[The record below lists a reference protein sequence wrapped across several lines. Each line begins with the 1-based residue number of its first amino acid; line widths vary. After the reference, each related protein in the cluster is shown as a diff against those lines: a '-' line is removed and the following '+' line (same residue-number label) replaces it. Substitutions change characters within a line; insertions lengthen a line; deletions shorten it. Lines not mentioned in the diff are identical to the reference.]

1 MKYQLRQFVH
11 ESGERMAVLVDTE
24 SDHPMT
30 YPTLYSTIHHR
41 NNGDAYNTIK
51 SKLNAI
57 KLLFEICD
65 YLNIILEERFSRGDW
80 LRRDEAELITS
91 WLKKKK
97 SSLDEAIKLKAFSK
111 NNTNIATLKPLKK
124 EKVRYGVRIDVAE
137 LTSTNGYNNVT
148 EAAKYIKWL
157 ADSLFE
163 SDESDESERMYNW
176 LIAKRGSKP
185 ANNQENNAG
194 IGEFQSFDETQETKI
209 LDTVRFDSST
219 NPWKGDAVKYRNQLI
234 VNLLLDIGCRKG
246 ESLNIKTTDLAQGT
260 SGIKLNI
267 WRDPDN
273 KNDPRLNQPRVK
285 TLSRT
290 VEIRPQLADMF
301 EKYVISYRSTIA
313 GANTCPYLFISHQNG
328 VRKAVPMSSS
338 AFNKVFEELSDAVG
352 FKVKPHGLRHTWN
365 DRFSEF
371 AEKLIEANDITHEE
385 SEELRCWVQGWKE
398 GSDSA
403 KFYTR
408 LYKHKKAMKM
418 GLELQKTRVKNQS
431 HIVEN
436 DDENTPC

>member
-1 MKYQLRQFVH
+1 
-11 ESGERMAVLVDTE
+11 MAVLVDTE

-51 SKLNAI
+51 SKLNSI
-57 KLLFEICD
+57 KLLLEICD
-65 YLNIILEERFSRGDW
+65 YLNIRLEERFTRGDW
-80 LRRDEAELITS
+80 LKRDEVELITS

-97 SSLDEAIKLKAFSK
+97 SNLDEAIKNIAFSK
-111 NNTNIATLKPLKK
+111 KNENIAILKPLKK
-124 EKVRYGVRIDVAE
+124 EKIRYGVRIDVTE
-137 LTSTNGYNNVT
+137 VTSTNGYNNVT

-163 SDESDESERMYNW
+163 SDESERMYNW

-185 ANNQENNAG
+185 ANNQENKAG
-194 IGEFQSFDETQETKI
+194 IGEFQSLDETQEAKI
-209 LDTVRFDSST
+209 LDTVRLDSST
-219 NPWKGDAVKYRNQLI
+219 NPWKGNAVKFRNQLI

-246 ESLNIKTTDLAQGT
+246 ESLNIKTTDLVQGI
-260 SGIKLNI
+260 SGITLNI

-290 VEIRPQLADMF
+290 VEITPQLASMF
-301 EKYVISYRSTIA
+301 EEYVLNYRSSVV

-328 VRKAVPMSSS
+328 ANKATPMSSS
-338 AFNKVFEELSDAVG
+338 AFNKIFKELSDTVG

-365 DRFSEF
+365 DRFSELV
-371 AEKLIEANDITHEE
+371 EKLIKADDITYEE

-408 LYKHKKAMKM
+408 LYKHKKAMKI
-418 GLELQKTRVKNQS
+418 GLELQKTRVKNKGS
-431 HIVEN
+431 IVEN
-436 DDENTPC
+436 NDEDIPC

>member
-1 MKYQLRQFVH
+1 MRYQLRQFMHV
-11 ESGERMAVLVDTE
+11 SGERMAVLIDE
-24 SDHPMT
+24 DSGHPLT

-41 NNGDAYNTIK
+41 NSGDAYNTIK
-51 SKLNAI
+51 SKLNTI
-57 KLLFEICD
+57 KLLLEICD
-65 YLNIILEERFSRGDW
+65 YIDIRLEERFSHGDW
-80 LRRDEAELITS
+80 LTRNEVELISS

-97 SSLDEAIKLKAFSK
+97 SSLDEAIKVKAFSK
-111 NNTNIATLKPLKK
+111 KNKNIHIFKPLKK
-124 EKVRYGVRIDVAE
+124 EKVRHGVRIDVSE

-163 SDESDESERMYNW
+163 SDESERIYNW

-194 IGEFQSFDETQETKI
+194 IGEFQSFDETQEIRI
-209 LDTVRFDSST
+209 LDTVRPDSSI
-219 NPWKGDAVKYRNQLI
+219 NPWKGDAVKHRNQLI

-246 ESLNIKTTDLAQGT
+246 ESLNIKTTDLIQGV

-273 KNDPRLNQPRVK
+273 KNDPRLDQPRVK

-301 EKYVISYRSTIA
+301 EKYVINYRSTIA

-328 VRKAVPMSSS
+328 IRKAVPMSSS

-365 DRFSEF
+365 DRFSELV
-371 AEKLIEANDITHEE
+371 EKLIEAGEMTYEE
-385 SEELRCWVQGWKE
+385 AEELRCWEQGWKE

-408 LYKHKKAMKM
+408 RYKHKKAMKI
-418 GLELQKTRVKNQS
+418 GLELQNTRVKNQDP
-431 HIVEN
+431 IVEN
-436 DDENTPC
+436 HEKDTP